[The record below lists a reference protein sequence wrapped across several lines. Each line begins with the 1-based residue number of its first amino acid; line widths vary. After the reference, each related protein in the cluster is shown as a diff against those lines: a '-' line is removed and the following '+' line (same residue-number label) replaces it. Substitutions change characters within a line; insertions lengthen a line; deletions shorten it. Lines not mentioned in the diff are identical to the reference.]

1 MNKILIA
8 LISGIIFGLGLSL
21 SQMIN
26 PEKVISFLDVS
37 GDWDP
42 SLAFVMMGA
51 LAVTFIS
58 FKWILNRSEPIL
70 ENGFHLS
77 KRSEIDKSL
86 LAGAAIFG
94 IGWGMSGFC
103 PGPAVASLGLGS
115 IEAVV
120 MVLSIYAGFFC
131 QKWFGSSKTGS

>member
-1 MNKILIA
+1 MNKILMA
-8 LISGIIFGLGLSL
+8 LISGMIFGLGLSL

-77 KRSEIDKSL
+77 KRSEVDKSL
-86 LAGAAIFG
+86 LGGAAIFG
-94 IGWGMSGFC
+94 MGWGMSGFC

-120 MVLSIYAGFFC
+120 MVLSIYVGFFC
-131 QKWFGSSKTGS
+131 QKWFSNRNIG

>member
-26 PEKVISFLDVS
+26 PEKVISFLDIS

-58 FKWILNRSEPIL
+58 FKWVLNRSEPIL
-70 ENGFHLS
+70 ESGFHLS
-77 KRSEIDKSL
+77 KRSEIDKAL
-86 LAGAAIFG
+86 LGGAAIFG

-131 QKWFGSSKTGS
+131 QKWISSRKTGS

>member
-21 SQMIN
+21 SQMMN
-26 PEKVISFLDVS
+26 PDKVINFLDIS

-42 SLAFVMMGA
+42 SLAFVMIGA
-51 LAVTFIS
+51 LIVTFIS
-58 FKWILNRSEPIL
+58 FKWVLGRSEPLL
-70 ENGFHLS
+70 ESGFHLT
-77 KRSEIDKSL
+77 KRRQIDKAL
-86 LAGAAIFG
+86 LGGAAIFG

-103 PGPAVASLGLGS
+103 PGPAVANLGLGS

-131 QKWFGSSKTGS
+131 QKWFSNRNVGS

>member
-26 PEKVISFLDVS
+26 PEKVISFLDIS

-58 FKWILNRSEPIL
+58 FKWVLNRSEPIL
-70 ENGFHLS
+70 ESGFHLS
-77 KRSEIDKSL
+77 KRSEIDKAL
-86 LAGAAIFG
+86 LGGAAIFG

-131 QKWFGSSKTGS
+131 QKWLSNGKIGS

>member
-21 SQMIN
+21 SQMMN
-26 PEKVISFLDVS
+26 PEKVISFLDIS

-58 FKWILNRSEPIL
+58 FRWVLNRSEPLL
-70 ENGFHLS
+70 EDGFHLS
-77 KRSEIDKSL
+77 KRTEIDKAL
-86 LAGAAIFG
+86 LGGAAIFG
-94 IGWGMSGFC
+94 IGWGMSGYC

-115 IEAVV
+115 IEAVI
-120 MVLSIYAGFFC
+120 MVLSIYLGFFC
-131 QKWFGSSKTGS
+131 QKWFSYRNIDS

>member
-1 MNKILIA
+1 MKKIVVA
-8 LISGIIFGLGLSL
+8 LTSGIIFGLGLSL
-21 SQMIN
+21 SQMMN
-26 PEKVISFLDVS
+26 PEKVISFLDIS

-58 FKWILNRSEPIL
+58 FKWVLSRSEPLL
-70 ENGFHLS
+70 ESDFHLS
-77 KRSEIDKSL
+77 KRKKIDKSL

-120 MVLSIYAGFFC
+120 MVLSIYLGFFC
-131 QKWFGSSKTGS
+131 QKMWVANK

>member
-21 SQMIN
+21 SQMMN
-26 PEKVISFLDVS
+26 PEKVISFLDIS

-58 FKWILNRSEPIL
+58 FRWVLNRSEPLL
-70 ENGFHLS
+70 EDGFHLS
-77 KRSEIDKSL
+77 KRTEIDKAL
-86 LAGAAIFG
+86 LGGAAIFG
-94 IGWGMSGFC
+94 IGWGMSGYC

-115 IEAVV
+115 IEAVI
-120 MVLSIYAGFFC
+120 MVLSIYLGFFC
-131 QKWFGSSKTGS
+131 QKWFSSRNIDS

>member
-1 MNKILIA
+1 MKKILIA

-21 SQMIN
+21 SQMMN
-26 PEKVISFLDVS
+26 PEKVISFLDIS

-58 FKWILNRSEPIL
+58 FKWVLSRSEPLL
-70 ENGFHLS
+70 ESDFHLS
-77 KRSEIDKSL
+77 KRKKIDKSL

-120 MVLSIYAGFFC
+120 MVLSIYLGFFC
-131 QKWFGSSKTGS
+131 QKMWVANK

>member
-1 MNKILIA
+1 MNKILAA
-8 LISGIIFGLGLSL
+8 LVSGIVFGLGLSL
-21 SQMIN
+21 SQMMN
-26 PEKVISFLDVS
+26 PDKVINFLDVS

-58 FKWILNRSEPIL
+58 FKWVLGRSEPIL
-70 ENGFHLS
+70 ETGFHLT
-77 KRSEIDKSL
+77 KRRQIDKAL
-86 LAGAAIFG
+86 LGGAAIFG

-103 PGPAVASLGLGS
+103 PGPAVANLGLGS

-131 QKWFGSSKTGS
+131 QKWFSNRKIGS

>member
-1 MNKILIA
+1 MKKIVVA
-8 LISGIIFGLGLSL
+8 LTSGIIFGLGLSL
-21 SQMIN
+21 SQMMN
-26 PEKVISFLDVS
+26 PEKVISFLDIS

-58 FKWILNRSEPIL
+58 FKWVLSRSEPLL
-70 ENGFHLS
+70 ESDFHLS
-77 KRSEIDKSL
+77 KRKKIDKSL

-120 MVLSIYAGFFC
+120 MVFSIYIGFFC
-131 QKWFGSSKTGS
+131 QKWLGGLAK

>member
-21 SQMIN
+21 SQMMN
-26 PEKVISFLDVS
+26 PEKVISFLDIS

-58 FKWILNRSEPIL
+58 FRWVLNRSEPLL
-70 ENGFHLS
+70 EDGFHLS

-86 LAGAAIFG
+86 LGGAAIFG
-94 IGWGMSGFC
+94 VGWGMSGYC
-103 PGPAVASLGLGS
+103 PGPAFASMGLGNM
-115 IEAVV
+115 EAVV
-120 MVLSIYAGFFC
+120 MVLSIYAGFFT
-131 QKWFGSSKTGS
+131 QNWLSNKNK

>member
-1 MNKILIA
+1 MNKIVVA

-21 SQMIN
+21 SQMMN
-26 PEKVISFLDVS
+26 PEKVISFLDIS

-58 FKWILNRSEPIL
+58 FRWVLNRSEPLL
-70 ENGFHLS
+70 EDGFHLS
-77 KRSEIDKSL
+77 KRLEIDKAL
-86 LAGAAIFG
+86 LGGAAIFG
-94 IGWGMSGFC
+94 VGWGMSGYC

-120 MVLSIYAGFFC
+120 MVLSIYLGFFC
-131 QKWFGSSKTGS
+131 QKWFSSRNIDS

>member
-26 PEKVISFLDVS
+26 PEKVISFLDIS

-58 FKWILNRSEPIL
+58 FKWVLNRSEPIL
-70 ENGFHLS
+70 ESGFHLS
-77 KRSEIDKSL
+77 KRSEIDKAL
-86 LAGAAIFG
+86 LGGAAIFG

-103 PGPAVASLGLGS
+103 PGPAVASLGLVF

-131 QKWFGSSKTGS
+131 QKWLSNGKISS